1 MSVAAQASRPK
12 PALQSDFTFTAG
24 QKLFVGDGWLPGT
37 DYESSYMPQFY
48 ALDLTVAWT
57 SDAPA
62 WTRLTRRP
70 NVPSNV
76 ITAGTMAPT
85 KDSNTI
91 LFFDGLGVF
100 RYNVKTDDWDLS
112 QNATLVNGFHGGAT
126 TDTDT
131 GLVYGVS
138 GADIS
143 KYEHLSRPARVT
155 EFNPATNNYTVQEYV
170 GSPQRDKIAST
181 VYSSVA
187 KSLYLYESASD
198 NALFRYDIASRKW
211 SSVNAT
217 GDIPSP
223 REQPCFASAYG
234 GRKLILAGGNT
245 ERGSE
250 EVHVFDVTT
259 NEWTKTSN
267 MPVGHYTA
275 TCAVSG
281 DSFILWGGAHRNI
294 LNDGGPIVLDMPSG
308 KWGTKFT
315 PGPASVN
322 PVIPKATQSA
332 ADRASRALPM
342 ALVAVVAVASFL
354 CVL

>member
-1 MSVAAQASRPK
+1 MRATPICMLFCATLAMSVAAQASRPQ

-24 QKLFVGDGWLPGT
+24 QKLFVGDGWLPGE
-37 DYESSYMPQFY
+37 DLHAYRVPQFY

-70 NVPSNV
+70 NVPDNV

-91 LFFDGLGVF
+91 LFFDAFGVF
-100 RYNVKTDDWDLS
+100 RYNVKTDDWDSS

-138 GADIS
+138 AAVRSEWEGR
-143 KYEHLSRPARVT
+143 SRPARVT
-155 EFNPATNNYTVQEYV
+155 EFNPATNNYTVQEYD
-170 GSPQRDKIAST
+170 GSPRADKIAST

-211 SSVNAT
+211 SLV
-217 GDIPSP
+217 
-223 REQPCFASAYG
+223 
-234 GRKLILAGGNT
+234 
-245 ERGSE
+245 
-250 EVHVFDVTT
+250 
-259 NEWTKTSN
+259 
-267 MPVGHYTA
+267 
-275 TCAVSG
+275 VSQQT
-281 DSFILWGGAHRNI
+281 
-294 LNDGGPIVLDMPSG
+294 VLS
-308 KWGTKFT
+308 
-315 PGPASVN
+315 ASVA
-322 PVIPKATQSA
+322 PTIMI
-332 ADRASRALPM
+332 L
-342 ALVAVVAVASFL
+342 
-354 CVL
+354 